1 MLTTSSFGLSSAIPV
16 GDTLRQT
23 GTYCSCKRLWS
34 MKIYLSICIKLDI
47 ALFFISGLS
56 EVAARDKWKMELNSK
71 SVRKEKSDSIVEY
84 RKSMKHSCNCSKV
97 NVLEFFL
104 HMFEDVVLQGPG
116 TSQRFAGSRCWIG
129 GRLNLQAKLRPM
141 HGHQYTL

>member
-1 MLTTSSFGLSSAIPV
+1 MLTTSSFGLSSVIPV

-97 NVLEFFL
+97 NVLEFFCVCL
-104 HMFEDVVLQGPG
+104 KMLSCKDQVLANDLQGRDVG
-116 TSQRFAGSRCWIG
+116 LVG
-129 GRLNLQAKLRPM
+129 GLIYKQS
-141 HGHQYTL
+141 